1 MGFPIEA
8 ATDERVMRAIEL
20 AQLNNLVESLPE
32 GLDTFVGDRGTKL
45 SGGQRQRLGIARALF
60 TNPKLLILDEATS
73 SLDAKTEAE
82 FADSINQL
90 KGEVTV
96 VVIAHRL
103 STIRYADGVLFLKD
117 GEVISFGTFD
127 AVRRMVSE
135 FDLQANLMGL

>member
-1 MGFPIEA
+1 MGFPIET
-8 ATDERVMRAIEL
+8 ATDERVMRAIEI
-20 AQLNNLVESLPE
+20 AQLKSFVKSLPD

-82 FADSINQL
+82 FADAIGQL

-96 VVIAHRL
+96 VLIAHRL
-103 STIRYADGVLFLKD
+103 STVRFADGVVFLKD
-117 GEVISFGTFD
+117 GEMTSFGTFD
-127 AVRRMVSE
+127 SVRRMVSE
-135 FDLQANLMGL
+135 FDAQANLMGL